1 MVVPSGPHLEMF
13 VLDAMQDDI
22 EDLASIMRYLL
33 EWRPYWTH
41 DYTETEV
48 MAVLAALIED
58 GLVEVYGEASDTAEL
73 VPIDVPDTDEAS
85 LRRYWFRPTP
95 KGRQIWKEWDAP
107 SLPE

>member
-1 MVVPSGPHLEMF
+1 MF

-41 DYTETEV
+41 EYSEGDV
-48 MAVLAALIED
+48 MGALVVLIED
-58 GLVEVYGEASDTAEL
+58 GLVDVYGEAADSAQL
-73 VPIDVPDTDEAS
+73 VPIDAPRTDEAS
-85 LRRYWFRPTP
+85 LRHYWFGPTP
-95 KGRQIWKEWDAP
+95 KGRRIWKEWDAP